1 MTESN
6 TASEPGNE
14 SESSPRETTQDGQQ
28 SIQPFRL
35 VKYFSFTGFF
45 VILVFTFILSLF
57 ISQQAKNMLLKQSED
72 YARLVA
78 ENLNHQVFLQFILPM
93 AQIYGRIRLREE
105 VQFRQLDAV
114 IRSTIHGF
122 NVEKV
127 NVYDFDGMII
137 YSTDKKLIETK
148 GQSSPSYRAA
158 MDGKSTSTLIVQS
171 GRFGGF
177 DQTRS
182 LQTFTPFRAEKA
194 FVGSVG
200 EVLAVFEIY
209 QDLTEDYAEI
219 IKFQYLSIAISL
231 LFTLL
236 LFAVLRQIV
245 KRADSIIE
253 ERNNEW
259 RTLQERLHQSE
270 KLAALGQMVAAVS
283 HEIRNPLG
291 IISSTAELLRGKLKK
306 YEPDNQLADVIVE
319 ESGRLAG
326 IVTEFLDF
334 ARPQEPKITS
344 LSLQEIIKKN
354 LNFLAPEID
363 KKGITISQLYG
374 GPASIQADPDLIY
387 RALLNIFLNAIQ
399 ATPNEG
405 RISVNTTGRNGRKG
419 DVAIVTISDTGTGI
433 KPEDLK
439 MIFNP
444 FFTTK
449 DKGSGLG
456 LAIVK
461 NIIQSHRGDIFI
473 EPIEGGGTRVEIHL
487 PVNQH

>member
-1 MTESN
+1 MSLSNSTSESGI
-6 TASEPGNE
+6 EPG
-14 SESSPRETTQDGQQ
+14 SGPRETTQDGQQ
-28 SIQPFRL
+28 NIQPFRL

-45 VILVFTFILSLF
+45 VILVFSLILSLF

-78 ENLNHQVFLQFILPM
+78 ENLNHQVFLQFTLPIV
-93 AQIYGRIRLREE
+93 QLYGRIRLREE
-105 VQFRQLDAV
+105 VQYKHLDTV
-114 IRSTIHGF
+114 VRSTIHGF
-122 NVEKV
+122 KVEKV

-137 YSTDKKLIETK
+137 YSTDKKLIQTK
-148 GQSSPSYRAA
+148 GQSSTQYKAA
-158 MDGKSTSTLIVQS
+158 LAGKPTHTLIVQP
-171 GRFGGF
+171 GLFGGIG
-177 DQTRS
+177 QIRT

-200 EVLAVFEIY
+200 EVLAVFEIS
-209 QDLTEDYAEI
+209 QDLTADYAKI
-219 IKFQYLSIAISL
+219 IKFQYLSIVISL
-231 LFTLL
+231 LLSIL
-236 LFAVLRQIV
+236 LFVVLRQIV
-245 KRADSIIE
+245 KRADQIIE
-253 ERNNEW
+253 ERNSEW
-259 RTLQERLHQSE
+259 RRLQERLHQSE
-270 KLAALGQMVAAVS
+270 KLATLGQMVAAVS

-306 YEPDNQLADVIVE
+306 YEPDNQLADIIVE
-319 ESGRLAG
+319 ESGRLGG

-334 ARPQEPKITS
+334 ARPQEPKITP

-354 LNFLAPEID
+354 LTFLAPEID
-363 KKGITISQLYG
+363 RKGITVSQLYG
-374 GPASIQADPDLIY
+374 GPASISADPDLLY

-399 ATPNEG
+399 ATPPEG
-405 RISVNTTGRNGRKG
+405 RISVNTTGRNGRNG
-419 DVAIVTISDTGTGI
+419 DMAIVTISDTGTGI
-433 KPEDLK
+433 QAEDLT

-456 LAIVK
+456 LAIVR

-487 PVNQH
+487 PVDQN